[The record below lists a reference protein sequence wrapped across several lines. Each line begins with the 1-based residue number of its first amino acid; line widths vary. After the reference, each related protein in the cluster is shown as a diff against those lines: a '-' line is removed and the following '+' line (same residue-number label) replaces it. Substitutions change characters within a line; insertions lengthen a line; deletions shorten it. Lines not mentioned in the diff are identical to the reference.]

1 MLRVFFTANL
11 QRHIACP
18 PRDVPGR
25 TVAEAL
31 AAVFADNPPLR
42 GYILDDQG
50 GVRKHIAIFLNGE
63 PIHDRHHLSD
73 PVPDSAELHVM
84 QALSGGCGKEGS

>member
-1 MLRVFFTANL
+1 
-11 QRHIACP
+11 
-18 PRDVPGR
+18 
-25 TVAEAL
+25 VAEAL

-63 PIHDRHHLSD
+63 PIIDRHRLSD
-73 PVPDSAELHVM
+73 PVPDGAEVHVM
-84 QALSGGCGKEGS
+84 QALSGGSRKEGS